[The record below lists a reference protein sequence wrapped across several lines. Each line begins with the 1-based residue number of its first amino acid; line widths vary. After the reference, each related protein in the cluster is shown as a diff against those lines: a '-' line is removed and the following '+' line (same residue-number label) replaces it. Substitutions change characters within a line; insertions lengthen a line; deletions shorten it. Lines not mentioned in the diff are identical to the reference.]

1 MYLEL
6 FLSFILW
13 SNVTLAG
20 DFSKRDIKY
29 LIEVLRRHNRF
40 LDNDKLDAPQS
51 IEELPRAEPIKPGH
65 SLLQPNL
72 DTLKSAARY
81 PQKDVS
87 GTAVYGNLKN
97 LGISYGNSNERVL
110 STGFRK
116 SNDLLV
122 ALLRAIQNTQK
133 NRDKRSSS
141 MASEADNNASEILDD
156 SDSGDIDTRR
166 KHHKKKKKS
175 KFRYR
180 DIGDS
185 TTSDSD
191 SSSRSSDFERNPGN
205 PYTVHKDKYQ
215 QNWLWNHFMDGD
227 HMNVNPYAPKFSNAG
242 PSGAALFFGRKWW
255 YYNQDDFKPLK

>member
-116 SNDLLV
+116 SNDLLEM
-122 ALLRAIQNTQK
+122 Q
-133 NRDKRSSS
+133 
-141 MASEADNNASEILDD
+141 
-156 SDSGDIDTRR
+156 TRR